1 MPQKG
6 EMHLLLKNSKDMHQ
20 FPILKSTKSQTL
32 HRGIL
37 FISFLSIQLILFLFS
52 RPIQLFKHSASPCDA
67 GLIYVYNLPP
77 AFNRDLIAACE
88 KINPWPSRCPSL
100 SSPAGLG
107 LPVIDSDHNFTDL
120 MPVNLLQSWFST
132 DQFALELIFHHR
144 MLNHQCRTLNPSK
157 AAAFYIPFY
166 VGLALEPHL
175 WSPNSTSYDRDRD
188 GLSLLQWLQIQSPY
202 QKSHGWDHF
211 ITLGRITWDFRRSH
225 QSDWG
230 SSFLYMTEMGN
241 ITRLLIERDPW
252 DEKDVAVPY
261 PTGFHPRSLAD
272 VQEWQQFVL
281 NRKRK
286 TLFGYVGAPRSGFK
300 NDFRGLLLNECVQ
313 AGSKCRSV
321 DCNAGK
327 CINSSAETME
337 LFLDSEFCLQ
347 PRGDSFT
354 RRSLFDCMVAGSV
367 PVLFWKRSA
376 YMQYKL
382 YLPGYGDEPE
392 WSVFID
398 RRDMRERNVSVRS
411 VLEGIREDKIRELR
425 ERVVKLIPRLVYA
438 AESLG
443 EGMDDAFDIALK
455 GVLRQF
461 KDRRRRMKVAITK

>member
-1 MPQKG
+1 
-6 EMHLLLKNSKDMHQ
+6 MHLLLNNSKDMEKQ
-20 FPILKSTKSQTL
+20 FPIKPRKPQTL

-37 FISFLSIQLILFLFS
+37 FVSFLSIQFILFLYA
-52 RPIQLFKHSASPCDA
+52 RPIQVFSPSSKSPCDA
-67 GLIYVYNLPP
+67 GLVYVYNLPP
-77 AFNRDLIAACE
+77 AFNHDLIERCE
-88 KINPWPSRCPSL
+88 KINPWPSRCAAL
-100 SSPAGLG
+100 SSPGLG
-107 LPVIDSDHNFTDL
+107 LPAIDSDKKFTRL
-120 MPVNLLQSWFST
+120 MPENLLQSWFST
-132 DQFALELIFHHR
+132 DQFALEIIFHHR

-157 AAAFYIPFY
+157 ASAFYIPFY
-166 VGLALEPHL
+166 VGLAIEPHL
-175 WSPNSTSYDRDRD
+175 WSPNSTSYDRDQD
-188 GLSLLQWLQIQSPY
+188 CLSLLKWLQNQSPY

-230 SSFLYMTEMGN
+230 SSFLYMTEMEN
-241 ITRLLIERDPW
+241 TTRLLIERDPW

-261 PTGFHPRSLAD
+261 PTGFHPRSVSD
-272 VQEWQQFVL
+272 VYEWQQFVL

-286 TLFGYVGAPRSGFK
+286 TLFGYVGAPRSVFK
-300 NDFRGLLLNECVQ
+300 NDFRGLLLNECGQ

-321 DCNAGK
+321 DCSEGK
-327 CINSSAETME
+327 CINSSAETMD
-337 LFLDSEFCLQ
+337 LFLDSKFCLQ

-376 YMQYKL
+376 YMQYKW

-398 RRDMRERNVSVRS
+398 RQDMRERNVSVRA
-411 VLEGIREDKIRELR
+411 VLEGISEHKVRELR

-438 AESLG
+438 TESLG
-443 EGMDDAFDIALK
+443 QGMDDAFDIALNGILWK
-455 GVLRQF
+455 L
-461 KDRRRRMKVAITK
+461 KDQRRRKKMGTTKFQRL